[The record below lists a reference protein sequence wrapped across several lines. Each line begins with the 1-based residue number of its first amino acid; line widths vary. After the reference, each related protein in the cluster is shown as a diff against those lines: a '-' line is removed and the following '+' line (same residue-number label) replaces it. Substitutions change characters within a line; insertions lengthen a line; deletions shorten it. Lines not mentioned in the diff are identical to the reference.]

1 VTTFTFPN
9 NRQTSN
15 TYDDLYRRTLV
26 EETSGGADIAS
37 WQFFGPS
44 RVSEVVLGNGLIQT
58 CMNNARTHSAV
69 QESVPNPAWGSPSS
83 DRLGYDGAGRMVAKR
98 FLAGGINGT
107 THAYMDTTPVVG
119 FTTAF
124 DKSSNKFYERE
135 LHAESR
141 SRLYQPFDATG
152 AVEGGYD
159 SIDRLRQYQRGVLSS
174 TGGSGGLGGG
184 SVTTP
189 ITLPN
194 TDSFRGYDL
203 DGLGNWHTTD
213 YTPVGSPGSTTDLRQ
228 HNKLNQIT
236 TRKIDADPKIA
247 FTYDLNGN
255 LADDGVRLYTWD
267 ALNRLKEVRRQSD
280 NALIGQYTYDAR
292 GFRVRKVISNGGLS
306 GTIPNGTTDFIYNS
320 GWQCVEER
328 DATNNP
334 TKQYIWGI
342 YIDELIQMRTY

>member
-1 VTTFTFPN
+1 M
-9 NRQTSN
+9 
-15 TYDDLYRRTLV
+15 
-26 EETSGGADIAS
+26 I
-37 WQFFGPS
+37 
-44 RVSEVVLGNGLIQT
+44 
-58 CMNNARTHSAV
+58 
-69 QESVPNPAWGSPSS
+69 
-83 DRLGYDGAGRMVAKR
+83 AKR
-98 FLAGGINGT
+98 FLAGGINDT

-119 FTTAF
+119 FTTAY

-135 LHAESR
+135 LHVESR
-141 SRLYQPFDATG
+141 SHLYQPFNADGTSG
-152 AVEGGYD
+152 GGYD
-159 SIDRLRQYQRGVLSS
+159 SIDRLRQYQRGTLSS
-174 TGGSGGLGGG
+174 TSGSGGNGGG
-184 SVTTP
+184 SVVTS

-194 TDSFRGYDL
+194 TDLFRDYDL